1 TGKLAEYL
9 LAPDAHFA
17 WTRMPN
23 FKLSQ
28 KEADTLAK
36 ELLAG
41 RSIPAEP
48 AQPDE
53 ALVASGRS
61 LVQSRG
67 CLNCHAL
74 PSLENKATAP
84 KLGTDWAKGCVA
96 GAPNAPQ
103 FKFADRERLAL
114 IAFGQTDRSS
124 LTRGVAS
131 EFAQR
136 QMRLLNCRAC
146 HGQQEGFPPVDIL
159 GGKLRPQWASKFIA
173 GDIPYK
179 PRAEAHPRGEPWL
192 FARMPAFKEWG
203 NLLAHG

>member
-1 TGKLAEYL
+1 PEGKTLYDALLCSACHGENGITLNHVADKFPTGKLVEYL
-9 LAPDAHFA
+9 LAPDAHFS

-84 KLGTDWAKGCVA
+84 KLG
-96 GAPNAPQ
+96 
-103 FKFADRERLAL
+103 
-114 IAFGQTDRSS
+114 
-124 LTRGVAS
+124 
-131 EFAQR
+131 
-136 QMRLLNCRAC
+136 
-146 HGQQEGFPPVDIL
+146 
-159 GGKLRPQWASKFIA
+159 
-173 GDIPYK
+173 
-179 PRAEAHPRGEPWL
+179 
-192 FARMPAFKEWG
+192 
-203 NLLAHG
+203 